1 MEPALT
7 VIIKKYNIITNH
19 HLKWWFVILFEK
31 ISNLDLERVQKN
43 KEKFISLAGKLLITY
58 TKGLK

>member
-1 MEPALT
+1 MQ
-7 VIIKKYNIITNH
+7 YSFFNS
-19 HLKWWFVILFEK
+19 FEK

-43 KEKFISLAGKLLITY
+43 KEKFISLAEKLLITY